1 MKISTIQIS
10 YDTEKLYAL
19 RQYVKDGKTLEEGL
33 EVFLQAQYEKHVPS
47 KVRETIEGQK
57 AGDTI

>member
-1 MKISTIQIS
+1 MKITTIQIS

-19 RQYVKDGKTLEEGL
+19 RQYMKDGKILEEGL
-33 EVFLQAQYEKHVPS
+33 EAFLQTQYEKHVPS
-47 KVRETIEGQK
+47 NVRETIEGQK